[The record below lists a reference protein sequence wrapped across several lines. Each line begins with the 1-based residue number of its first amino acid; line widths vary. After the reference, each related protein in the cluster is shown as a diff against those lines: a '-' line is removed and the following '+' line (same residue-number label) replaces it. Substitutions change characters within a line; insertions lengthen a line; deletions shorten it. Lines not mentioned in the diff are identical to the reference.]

1 MINQKAH
8 TMKKITS
15 FVTLAAALLL
25 ASCAQV
31 GTGPSSLSGD
41 RNLTKAVA
49 IDRSD
54 CKLVLGRAVGT
65 DSGFY
70 LLGFIP
76 LVSPSES
83 VAVDKMYE
91 NARQR
96 GAQPEGNS
104 RTFAN
109 TSIEHSFKYY
119 ILFGIPG
126 IRSTGDLYE
135 FIDKAPAADEEET
148 SSKKKGRR

>member
-1 MINQKAH
+1 
-8 TMKKITS
+8 MKRIA
-15 FVTLAAALLL
+15 TLIIAAASAILS
-25 ASCAQV
+25 SCSQ
-31 GTGPSSLSGD
+31 TSYGPTAHSGD
-41 RNLTKAVA
+41 RNSTRAVS

-54 CKLVLGRAVGT
+54 CKLILGRAVGT
-65 DSGFY
+65 DSGFS

-76 LVSPSES
+76 LKTPSES

-109 TSIEHSFKYY
+109 TSIERTYKYFV
-119 ILFGIPG
+119 LFGIPG
-126 IRSTGDLYE
+126 IRSTGDLVE
-135 FIDKAPAADEEET
+135 FGASESNP
-148 SSKKKGRR
+148 KKR

>member
-1 MINQKAH
+1 
-8 TMKKITS
+8 MKRIVS
-15 FVTLAAALLL
+15 VIAIAAAAFL
-25 ASCAQV
+25 ASCAQ
-31 GTGPSSLSGD
+31 TGMGPTTHSGD

-65 DSGFY
+65 DTGFS

-76 LVSPSES
+76 LKSPSES

-96 GAQPEGNS
+96 GAQPEGKS

-109 TSIEHSFKYY
+109 TSIERTYQYY

-126 IRSTGDLYE
+126 IRSTGDLVE
-135 FIDKAPAADEEET
+135 FVQEEPAEAPK
-148 SSKKKGRR
+148 SKNGRR

>member
-1 MINQKAH
+1 
-8 TMKKITS
+8 MKRITTLV
-15 FVTLAAALLL
+15 VTAVAALLS
-25 ASCAQV
+25 SCSQ
-31 GTGPSSLSGD
+31 TSLGPTTHSGD

-65 DSGFY
+65 DSGFS

-76 LVSPSES
+76 LKSPSES

-96 GAQPEGNS
+96 GAQPEGKS

-109 TSIEHSFKYY
+109 TSIERTYQYFV
-119 ILFGIPG
+119 LFGIPG
-126 IRSTGDLYE
+126 IRSTGDLVE
-135 FIDKAPAADEEET
+135 FTDGGSDEAPKA
-148 SSKKKGRR
+148 KKGKR

>member
-1 MINQKAH
+1 
-8 TMKKITS
+8 MKRITS
-15 FVTLAAALLL
+15 LIAATVGILLS
-25 ASCAQV
+25 SCAQT
-31 GTGPSSLSGD
+31 GTGPTTHSGD

-54 CKLVLGRAVGT
+54 CKLILGRAVGT
-65 DSGFY
+65 DTGFS

-76 LVSPSES
+76 LKSPSES
-83 VAVDKMYE
+83 IAVDKMYE

-96 GAQPEGNS
+96 GAQPEGKS

-109 TSIEHSFKYY
+109 TSIEHTYQYY

-126 IRSTGDLYE
+126 IRSTGDLVE
-135 FIDKAPAADEEET
+135 FTESAPAEEP
-148 SSKKKGRR
+148 KAKKGRR